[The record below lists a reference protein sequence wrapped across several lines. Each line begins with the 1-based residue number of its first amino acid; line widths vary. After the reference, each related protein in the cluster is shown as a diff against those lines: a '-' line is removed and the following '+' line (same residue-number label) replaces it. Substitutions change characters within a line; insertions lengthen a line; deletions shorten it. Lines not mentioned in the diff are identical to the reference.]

1 MFQLSEVIL
10 KHRPDLKINVT
21 TTYVPVVQPGGQK
34 EALETLGQVT
44 MGQESPDPEALE
56 TQTGG
61 RTGRLQ

>member
-34 EALETLGQVT
+34 EALET
-44 MGQESPDPEALE
+44 
-56 TQTGG
+56 QTGG